1 MSTDASTA
9 TTPKETPMHRWFLT
23 LSLILLPGI
32 ATAASLTIGPGQSI
46 AAALSRLGSGDTL
59 TIHAGTYAENNLSLP
74 SGATV
79 QGAPGETVVI
89 RPTGGPAPGFAL
101 GAGVNNATI
110 RNLTIDGSGSGI
122 SYGIQITGQGNTTEG
137 VEVANVQNQGIA
149 LYCASGNHQGCGHG
163 GNTLRGVHVHGS
175 GSAGCHGT
183 TAQDGFCHG
192 VYIYSDDN
200 VIDGGEYDH
209 NNGWGIQSY
218 GFNTTISNVFDHDNV
233 SGGITLPG
241 SAHVS
246 NSIFTGNNPSGQA
259 AVIWA
264 GSNSSFQDL
273 TIKDNPSIGLFLPA
287 GTRNVTVEN
296 VLSTGNKPNLRN
308 DMGLSVSLDGSGAQL
323 VPGPTSGA
331 TVPATL
337 PATPPAPKN
346 FRVISLP

>member
-1 MSTDASTA
+1 MT
-9 TTPKETPMHRWFLT
+9 
-23 LSLILLPGI
+23 I
-32 ATAASLTIGPGQSI
+32 A
-46 AAALSRLGSGDTL
+46 GSG
-59 TIHAGTYAENNLSLP
+59 G
-74 SGATV
+74 
-79 QGAPGETVVI
+79 VVI
-89 RPTGGPAPGFAL
+89 RPTGNTAPGFEL
-101 GAGVNNATI
+101 LAGVSNVTI
-110 RNLTIDGSGSGI
+110 RNVTIDGSGGGV
-122 SYGIQITGQGNTTEG
+122 SYGIRIAGQNNVIDS

-149 LYCASGNHQGCGHG
+149 LYCADGSNHQHCGHG
-163 GNTLRGVHVHGS
+163 GNTLRNDHVHGS
-175 GSAGCHGT
+175 GSGGCHGT

-200 VIDGGEYDH
+200 VIDGGAFDH

-273 TIKDNPSIGLFLPA
+273 TIKDNPSIGLFLPS
-287 GTRNVTVEN
+287 GTSNVTVEN

-308 DMGLSVSLDGSGAQL
+308 DAGLSVSLDVAGARL
-323 VPGPTSGA
+323 VPGQTTTAQVQPS
-331 TVPATL
+331 L
-337 PATPPAPKN
+337 PPAPRN